1 MRKNSSLFPCLQ
13 ESGPVSAP
21 ETEGLYNDSQLSWL
35 EVQLVH
41 ARHDFTFRFHRQT
54 LSLTPWPFSSWFLG
68 IASTTCSSMNCLF
81 SFSVLIL
88 TWYKVK
94 KILLWIP
101 VWEWTH
107 VMCFKDLKPR
117 RKKPDTTFNDFHW
130 RGLNGIDCSK
140 NSWPLLRNEKK
151 CDMKHLWSLKE
162 CFKAICW
169 SFMKVACCTFSPS
182 NAFCCPWFSSLVS
195 HWSLSFFQIQLN
207 SNTHAENCHR
217 KDQSCILNVGYE

>member
-151 CDMKHLWSLKE
+151 MWHEASVVTQGMLQSHLLKFYEGCLLYLLSLQ
-162 CFKAICW
+162 CFLL
-169 SFMKVACCTFSPS
+169 SLVLFSRL
-182 NAFCCPWFSSLVS
+182 SLVS
-195 HWSLSFFQIQLN
+195 FILSDSTEFQ
-207 SNTHAENCHR
+207 HPRR
-217 KDQSCILNVGYE
+217 KLS